1 MDDINYLING
11 QDDLAGEFYRNIP
24 THEEYSNYLPRYK
37 YMMRSYLGGL
47 NYKMGRYLT
56 RYV

>member
-47 NYKMGRYLT
+47 NYKMGRWI
-56 RYV
+56 